1 MSESIFSLSGK
12 TALVTGGTSGI
23 GLVTAQRFVD
33 AGAQVVI
40 SGRRAEGQQIA
51 QDIGAEFIAA
61 DISRTADID
70 QLAQRSAAQLGGIDI
85 LFSNAGAVIEFV
97 TVEETDDDVLGTMF
111 DVNAL
116 SHYRLL
122 RAVLPQLNEG
132 ASVIFNGSLITRMGN
147 IGESAYT

>member
-61 DISRTADID
+61 PLVVVEGVMLFIIPFFHNGDIHQIAVGLDVPGPFGCCTA
-70 QLAQRSAAQLGGIDI
+70 AQRKGQ
-85 LFSNAGAVIEFV
+85 N
-97 TVEETDDDVLGTMF
+97 
-111 DVNAL
+111 
-116 SHYRLL
+116 HH
-122 RAVLPQLNEG
+122 
-132 ASVIFNGSLITRMGN
+132 
-147 IGESAYT
+147 